1 MSLSKIWNFFF
12 WIARLKIYNPWY
24 SSVFSS
30 YFSFYLG
37 RNNSLFFFFFF
48 NIINF
53 IILCL
58 ITFPTIILF
67 FLWFSLKNLWQFVF
81 FHFMWFLRFFVIW
94 YFRVVV
100 LQQMVLLSFNFFL
113 KKIFLSILDIGLPS
127 GKSLFQLQA
136 ERILCLQRLAAQ
148 ATNEGKALSLSLS
161 LSLSVSPKRSLS
173 KQQKTSMFSVQL
185 FIFCC

>member
-30 YFSFYLG
+30 YFSFYLEKIIP
-37 RNNSLFFFFFF
+37 SFFFF

-161 LSLSVSPKRSLS
+161 LSLCVPKKKSE
-173 KQQKTSMFSVQL
+173 
-185 FIFCC
+185 